1 MSEATMTGYELAK
14 RLNARLR
21 DEQLAEV
28 APQMIYNYMRNKLI
42 ATTSEKRV
50 RVDVADA
57 FIEKYVARKRER
69 TNA

>member
-1 MSEATMTGYELAK
+1 MNEAAISGYELAK

-21 DEQLAEV
+21 SEQLAEV

-50 RVDVADA
+50 LVDVADA